1 MWVLVVMLLL
11 LLLLLLLRGSRS
23 VCVSTRAYSLRVL
36 HFGRRLRLHWMR
48 CDAAQQQ
55 YVRWATVRVSRL

>member
-11 LLLLLLLRGSRS
+11 LLLLLQGSCS
-23 VCVSTRAYSLRVL
+23 VCVSTRAYSLCVL